1 VDALRILI
9 VTQVYPPEGGGA
21 ERHSQRMGQCLAG
34 CGHHVTVLT
43 LCHEGSQSGQWMLDL
58 SGLGLR
64 MVRRLPAGKLRDIF
78 FALATVCLLITEFRS
93 YDCVHWTLAGL
104 HATLGL
110 PVAHMLGLRNIVM
123 FGGSGEPSRLLQGT
137 LGPVFLWMIRRRAKR
152 IVILNPQMLDE
163 IERLGIPRSRAVAF
177 PCEVDSDTYAPA
189 NPDRRANLRREF
201 GFAPDQ
207 LVILFVGR
215 FVPEKN
221 LPDLLQAFHLL
232 RVNAVL
238 VLLGDGPLMSAVR
251 TQLDHLGLT
260 TRVQLPGFQSSGRL
274 RDYLQAADVFALVS
288 GSEGIPC
295 ALIEAMAVGLPSVV
309 TSIPAMM
316 QVVDNGVH
324 GLWCHPGDPQSIA
337 ANLTVLALDPEIR
350 IVMGRRAR
358 ERVMERYAMEVMSQ
372 KYDAFFREL
381 CQEPA

>member
-1 VDALRILI
+1 VAALRILI

-21 ERHSQRMGQCLAG
+21 ERHSQRMAQCLAG

-43 LCHEGSQSGQWMLDL
+43 LCPERSQSGHWMLES
-58 SGLGLR
+58 SGVGLC
-64 MVRRLPAGKLRDIF
+64 MVRRLRAGKPRDLF
-78 FALATVCLLITEFRS
+78 FALATVCLLITEFRG

-110 PVAHMLGLRNIVM
+110 PVARMLGLRNIVM

-137 LGPVFLWMIRRRAKR
+137 LGPVFLRMIRRWAKR
-152 IVILNPQMLDE
+152 IVILNPQMLAE
-163 IERLGIPRSRAVAF
+163 IERLRIPRSHAVAF

-189 NPDRRANLRREF
+189 NADRRAKLRTEF
-201 GFAPDQ
+201 GFATGQ
-207 LVILFVGR
+207 LIILFAGR

-238 VLLGDGPLMSAVR
+238 VLLGDGPLMPAVR

-260 TRVQLPGFQSSGRL
+260 TRVQLPGFQSSDRL

-324 GLWCHPGDPQSIA
+324 GLWCRPGEPKSVAECI
-337 ANLTVLALDPEIR
+337 TIFALDPDKR
-350 IVMGRRAR
+350 IVMGRHSR
-358 ERVMERYAMEVMSQ
+358 ERVMERYAMEVMS
-372 KYDAFFREL
+372 KRYDEFFREL